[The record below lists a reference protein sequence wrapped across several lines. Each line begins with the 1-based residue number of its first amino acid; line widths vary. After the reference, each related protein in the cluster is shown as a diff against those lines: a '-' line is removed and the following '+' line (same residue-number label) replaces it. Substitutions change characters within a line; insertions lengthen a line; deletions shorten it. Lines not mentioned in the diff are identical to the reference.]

1 MTYKRILVAVD
12 GSETSTLAMQ
22 EAIKLAK
29 DQRAALKIIHVAD
42 EFVIVGDGVRFD
54 FEQYENAVRGHGLS
68 ILDEMESLARKAD
81 VTVENSIIENTDH
94 SVRIPEKIVDEAN
107 AWQADLL
114 VIGTHGR
121 RGFSRLLLGSVA
133 EGIIRIAS
141 IPVLLVRGKN
151 KERSSA

>member
-22 EAIKLAK
+22 EAISLAK
-29 DQRAALKIIHVAD
+29 DQRAALKIIYVAD

-54 FEQYENAVRGHGLS
+54 FEQYENAVRGYGLT
-68 ILDEMESLARKAD
+68 ILNEMESLAKKAG
-81 VTVENSIIENTDH
+81 VTVENSIIENTGH
-94 SVRIPEKIVDEAN
+94 SVRIPEKIVTETN

-141 IPVLLVRGKN
+141 IPVLLIRSKN
-151 KERSSA
+151 KEG